1 MREIDEL
8 NKGDLEYYAGTTGD
22 QTGIY
27 VDFIAS
33 KVNELVGVVNEM
45 VRAIEA
51 IEDSMKGNK

>member
-33 KVNELVGVVNEM
+33 KVNELVDVVNEM

-51 IEDSMKGNK
+51 IEDSIRGNK

>member
-8 NKGDLEYYAGTTGD
+8 NKGDLVYYAGTTGD
-22 QTGIY
+22 QVGIY

-33 KVNELVGVVNEM
+33 KVNELVEVVNEI
-45 VRAIEA
+45 VKAVED

>member
-8 NKGDLEYYAGTTGD
+8 NKADLEYFAGTTGD

-33 KVNELVGVVNEM
+33 KVNEIVEVVNAL
-45 VRAIEA
+45 VKAVEA
-51 IEDSMKGNK
+51 IEDSKRRNK

>member
-1 MREIDEL
+1 MMREIDEL

-33 KVNELVGVVNEM
+33 KVNEIVGVINALVKA
-45 VRAIEA
+45 VEA
-51 IEDSMKGNK
+51 IEDIERNK